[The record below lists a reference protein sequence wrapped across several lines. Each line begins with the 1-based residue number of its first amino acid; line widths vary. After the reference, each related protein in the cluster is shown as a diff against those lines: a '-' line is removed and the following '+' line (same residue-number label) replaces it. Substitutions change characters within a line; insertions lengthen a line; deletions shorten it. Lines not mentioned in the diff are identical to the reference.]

1 MTEQCQRIE
10 VSLHRTTWLARKQ
23 VLQIDTPVNTEYI
36 GTNSIEGGD
45 QMGGI
50 IGVLDGGHA

>member
-36 GTNSIEGGD
+36 GTNPIEGGD
-45 QMGGI
+45 QMGG
-50 IGVLDGGHA
+50 